1 MKTNTKIWTRAI
13 LVMCSLFM
21 VAACDNDDE
30 PMGSGQVEFEIT
42 DAPIDDAY
50 VKGVFV
56 TVTDVK
62 VNGQSIAGFS
72 GKQTINLKAYQ
83 EGATKLLGTATLD
96 AKAYGNLTLVLDLN
110 QDANGNSPGCYVLAA
125 DNAKYKLA
133 TTASNTTEITLTKA
147 WSVKNNATT
156 RVIMDVDL
164 RKAVRYANDAANPYA
179 FAAGAELQSAVRV
192 VTKEQSGTI
201 NGTFSGDYD
210 SNSKQVIAYAYKKGT
225 FNASAETQASD
236 GVMFRNAVNSTLVKV
251 GALGKTYTLAFMEE
265 GEYEIVF
272 AAYSKNAINGRYSF
286 DSVLTTNTSVNGSV
300 SNFITVKAGL
310 SVSISAIV
318 SGSI

>member
-1 MKTNTKIWTRAI
+1 MKTNTKIWTKVI
-13 LVMCSLFM
+13 LMMCSLFM
-21 VAACDNDDE
+21 AACDSSTE

-96 AKAYGNLTLVLDLN
+96 AKAYSSLTLVLDMN
-110 QDANGNSPGCYVLAA
+110 QDANGNAPGCYVLTA

-133 TTASNTTEITLTKA
+133 TTVSSTAEITLTKTWA
-147 WSVKNNATT
+147 VKNNATT
-156 RVIMDVDL
+156 RVILDVDL
-164 RKAVRYANDAANPYA
+164 RKAVRYANDAAHPYA

-192 VTKEQSGTI
+192 VTKEQTGTI

-210 SNSKQVIAYAYKKGT
+210 SDSRQVIAYAYKRGT
-225 FNASAETQASD
+225 FNTATETNASD

-251 GALGKTYTLAFMEE
+251 GALSKTYTLAFMEE
-265 GEYEIVF
+265 GDYEIVF
-272 AAYSKNAINGRYSF
+272 AVYSKNAINGRYSF

-300 SNFITVKAGL
+300 SNFVTVKAGL
-310 SVSISAIV
+310 SITISAIV
-318 SGSI
+318 SGSL